1 MRLSSVVNSCSKN
14 REEYIYFE
22 YLTYIHIH
30 IYIYIYIHIY
40 LYILWLILIISTIYI
55 LVKLWCILK
64 KPLWMHSFSSFY
76 FFLFYFTF
84 GCFQS
89 SAILKLKCSHL
100 LLEIEVA
107 ARDAHIN
114 IKNFIFGI
122 INLVCTQ
129 IFQKTDIFTP
139 CKKCYFFWKVLRTF

>member
-1 MRLSSVVNSCSKN
+1 
-14 REEYIYFE
+14 
-22 YLTYIHIH
+22 
-30 IYIYIYIHIY
+30 
-40 LYILWLILIISTIYI
+40 
-55 LVKLWCILK
+55 
-64 KPLWMHSFSSFY
+64 MHSFSSFY

-107 ARDAHIN
+107 ARDAHTN
-114 IKNFIFGI
+114 VKNFIFGI